1 MRKTLWK
8 VGLTTAAVVLLSS
21 SSAYAQVTA
30 NAGLNVTVTLSSRAR
45 LTLSAPAILLPDD
58 DPIGSPSLVAP
69 AIDVNVGARTAT
81 GATVTLTVLATG
93 DLTGPAGTI
102 AINNL
107 SWLAPG
113 TGFANGTANATTA
126 QSVGT
131 WTGSGLRT
139 STQTY
144 RLLNSWTYA
153 PGTYATTM
161 NYTLTVP

>member
-8 VGLTTAAVVLLSS
+8 VGLTTAVVLLSS
-21 SSAYAQVTA
+21 SAAYAQAQTDT
-30 NAGLNVTVTLSSRAR
+30 AGLNVTVTLTSRAR
-45 LTLSAPAILLPDD
+45 LTLSAATILLPDA
-58 DPIGSPSLVAP
+58 DPIASPSLVAP
-69 AIDVNVGARTAT
+69 AIDVNVGARTAA
-81 GATVTLTVLATG
+81 GATVTLTVLASG
-93 DLTGPAGTI
+93 DLTGSGGTI

-113 TGFANGTANATTA
+113 TGFADGTANATTA
-126 QSVGT
+126 QSVGS

-139 STQTY
+139 SPQTY
-144 RLLNSWTYA
+144 RLLNSWDYA